1 MNQVRVFLELM
12 LAVACVGLAGII
24 NPGYC
29 VLAYLV
35 GSRVIEVRWGKV

>member
-1 MNQVRVFLELM
+1 MKKLRLFLEAV
-12 LAVACVGLAGII
+12 LAVACVALAGII